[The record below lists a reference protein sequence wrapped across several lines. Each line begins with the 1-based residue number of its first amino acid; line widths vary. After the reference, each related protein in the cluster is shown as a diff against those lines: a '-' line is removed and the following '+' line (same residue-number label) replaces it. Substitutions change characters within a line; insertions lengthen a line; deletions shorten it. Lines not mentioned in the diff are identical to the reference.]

1 MTNRPSKFQEPSQLG
16 QKLLGFG
23 LSLSLGM
30 SGLAGCQADAGN
42 SASSRSSSS
51 LSSET
56 KTSEVTA
63 SQIPEGP
70 KATLT
75 DFLRKSLEPKDQVLY
90 IWGGGWNEEDTA
102 GGIEA
107 NTIGMAPA
115 WKTFYE
121 ANLDGYNALDHA
133 YEVHDGL
140 DCSGYLGWV
149 LYNTLNE
156 KRDYVVTSD
165 EADEFLTN
173 LGLGTRKDAAEVT
186 EILPGDIMTTEGH
199 VYIALGQFED
209 GSVLLMHS
217 SPPGVRMS
225 GTSGI
230 AYETA
235 LLYQNNGWDPLAD
248 QAYLHYD
255 QFRFS
260 DEAMPDPDHLREMTT
275 DQVVDFLYGDPGAV
289 APESTEQAQG

>member
-1 MTNRPSKFQEPSQLG
+1 MINTPSKFQRLSRLCQTFTCLG
-16 QKLLGFG
+16 LF
-23 LSLSLGM
+23 LSLGM
-30 SGLAGCQADAGN
+30 GGAAGCQTTAGK
-42 SASSRSSSS
+42 SASSHSSTA
-51 LSSET
+51 LPSES
-56 KTSEVTA
+56 KTSETTT
-63 SQIPEGP
+63 SQAPEGP

-90 IWGGGWNEEDTA
+90 VWGGGWNEEDTA

-121 ANLDGYNALDHA
+121 ANQEGYNASDHD
-133 YEVHDGL
+133 YQVYDGL

-165 EADEFLTN
+165 ESDEFLAG
-173 LGLGTRKDAAEVT
+173 LGLGVRKDAADVT

-225 GTSGI
+225 GTDGI

-235 LLYQNNGWDPLAD
+235 LLYQNNGWNPLAD
-248 QAYLHYD
+248 QEYLHYD

-260 DEAMPDPDHLREMTT
+260 EEAMPDPDHLREMTT
-275 DQVVDFLYGDPGAV
+275 DQVVDFLYGDPGA
-289 APESTEQAQG
+289 APVDTAQTEQG